1 MAKPKK
7 QIEELLESPAG
18 VATADSP
25 IRQDWPEAT
34 ETRELT
40 IKLDAPARVGVMM
53 EYFEQQG
60 RVVGLEI
67 EKKAKAKEFDNKIA
81 EAEKILADFEES
93 AKTATKRD
101 SVLCVWRFE
110 TNGLDVNGA
119 GIYHSGTKTLVRSDT
134 GEVVEIKPIS
144 QEDRQMTMPL
154 TDEEQQA
161 ANIEALKAAG
171 WTLAEAPA
179 DSEHDAPFLA
189 THENGEVRPI
199 NGESLAEAAAAAVG
213 ILAAPPA
220 ESTGEEPG
228 SGEPDASDI
237 EE

>member
-1 MAKPKK
+1 MATKKK
-7 QIEELLESPAG
+7 QAEETLEAPAG
-18 VATADSP
+18 VATTDSP

-40 IKLDAPARVGVMM
+40 TKLTDSSRIVVVMDYFKQQARV
-53 EYFEQQG
+53 E
-60 RVVGLEI
+60 GLQR
-67 EKKAKAKEFDNKIA
+67 EKKAAAKEFDNEIDA
-81 EAEKILADFEES
+81 AEKVMNDLADS
-93 AKTATKRD
+93 VKTGTARG
-101 SVLCVWRFE
+101 SVLCTWLFE
-110 TNGLDVNGA
+110 VNSLDPDGKP
-119 GIYHSGTKTLVRSDT
+119 IYHSGTKTLVRSDT

-179 DSEHDAPFLA
+179 DSEHGAPFEA
-189 THENGEVRPI
+189 THEDGKVRPVY
-199 NGESLAEAAAAAVG
+199 GDSMAEAVAAAAE
-213 ILAAPPA
+213 ILAAPA
-220 ESTGEEPG
+220 EPTVEELEFGEL
-228 SGEPDASDI
+228 GESDI